1 MTVTVGKPAPIT
13 EVEVWRRN
21 ARGPG
26 RFALSE
32 LKGDWV
38 VLFFY
43 PRDFSFLCPTEIAA
57 FVALAGDFAQSGA
70 KIVGASTDSF
80 FSHQAFFA
88 QDDKLKEIDF
98 PVVADTS
105 HALSRAFGVLADDG
119 SAMRGTFIID
129 PHGIVRHMTV
139 NDHDVGRNVSETL
152 RVLRGLQS
160 GEMCPAHWQP
170 GQEAHAAYNQWL
182 GKVFPRLRK
191 RVLAEATKDLKT
203 VLFEQG
209 DIIIHQGAR
218 PDRFYIIS
226 EGEVSVIRRLDNG
239 REIELARLR
248 RGDVFGEMGIL
259 TGNART
265 ADVRANT
272 DVTLFALDWKDFKA
286 LIDQSEPTAREFM
299 SIVEQRLKA
308 IPA

>member
-1 MTVTVGKPAPIT
+1 MTVTIGKPAPMI
-13 EVEVWRRN
+13 EVEIWRRD
-21 ARGPG
+21 ARIASKFTLFDLRG
-26 RFALSE
+26 E
-32 LKGDWV
+32 WV

-43 PRDFSFLCPTEIAA
+43 PRDFSFLCPTEIVA
-57 FVALAGDFAQSGA
+57 FAALAGDFSQSGA
-70 KIVGASTDSF
+70 KLVAASTDSF
-80 FSHQAFFA
+80 FSHQAFFT
-88 QDDKLKEIDF
+88 QDEKLRNFDF

-105 HALSRAFGVLADDG
+105 HALSRAFGVLAEDG

-129 PHGIVRHMTV
+129 PQGIVRHVTI
-139 NDHDVGRNVSETL
+139 NDHDVGRNVNETL

-226 EGEVSVIRRLDNG
+226 EGQVSVIRRLDNG
-239 REIELARLR
+239 REIELARLG

-259 TGNART
+259 TGNPRT

-272 DVTLFALDWKDFKA
+272 DVTLFALDWKNFKG